1 MYRECEYGRDYFEG
15 EEPRGELLPD
25 LIQYE
30 WYPIFSDD
38 FDTDKVDDFWEAIVE
53 TLWYDKDDPPLDLS
67 TLFVE
72 IDLGFDISWESFAD
86 YLKKER
92 RFTIENEELK
102 HFVNFLPELLSG
114 IEVKVDFG
122 ERYYRARLGSVEKT
136 KPFSKEKMGTPPPEK
151 SMAGGRANPP
161 GIPFLYLANDENT
174 AIAEVRPWKGA
185 TVSVASFNTSKEISL
200 VDLTKKFYIDDQF
213 AYGEELRNIIEDH
226 KILRR
231 LGTELSKP
239 VNPNKTSVEYVPT
252 QYLIRSHNPINEI
265 VG

>member
-1 MYRECEYGRDYFEG
+1 MLCCANCFVSPTLIDHLEAEGSKDDCEFCGGKDVKCVEVSDLYEFFVPIFGLYRECEYGKDYFEG
-15 EEPRGELLPD
+15 EEARGELLPD

-38 FDTDKVDDFWEAIVE
+38 FDMDKVDDFWEALVE

-72 IDLGFDISWESFAD
+72 IDLGFDISWEFFAD

-114 IEVKVDFG
+114 IEVKVDVG
-122 ERYYRARLGSVEKT
+122 ERYYRARLGSVTET
-136 KPFSKEKMGTPPPEK
+136 KPFPKEKMGTPPPEK

-161 GIPFLYLANDENT
+161 GIPFLYLANEENT

-185 TVSVASFNTSKEISL
+185 TAISSIFDRVL
-200 VDLTKKFYIDDQF
+200 LERSQ
-213 AYGEELRNIIEDH
+213 
-226 KILRR
+226 
-231 LGTELSKP
+231 
-239 VNPNKTSVEYVPT
+239 PT
-252 QYLIRSHNPINEI
+252 I
-265 VG
+265 